1 MNAARRRSS
10 ALDKLEELRVVI
22 LEHILKTS
30 ILPKDP
36 SVKHWQKELHSF
48 ASRLRK
54 FNKAKAG
61 NKPNYTQELLWE
73 YIWEDQYTE
82 LPLGF
87 VEEYEIHEF
96 RVNMDDV
103 KTRIQA
109 FVDQVLEK

>member
-10 ALDKLEELRVVI
+10 AVDKLEELRVVI
-22 LEHILKTS
+22 LEHILKSS

-36 SVKHWQKELHSF
+36 AVKHWQKELHSF

-61 NKPNYTQELLWE
+61 NKSNYTRDLLWE

-87 VEEYEIHEF
+87 VEEYGIHKF
-96 RVNMDDV
+96 QVNMDDIKARV
-103 KTRIQA
+103 NTFI
-109 FVDQVLEK
+109 DQVLEK